1 MAFNFLIGDGLR
13 DAAASIHPPLN
24 AVVTCR
30 TNPGSAR
37 IGAAGAQR
45 HGWRQSWHNEVSRQ
59 TEMAKIR
66 VAQVGCGNRGNVHIE
81 GWLGQPERFEVVAL
95 CELDAARMR
104 STVDELGL
112 DVAQYADADRMLARD
127 PSRPV
132 LFRHSARHT
141 VGDGGAGS
149 EARGERSGVRE
160 TDGPVV
166 GRGAAHRR
174 SLRGAGIKATVCQQ
188 HIYTSSFQ
196 QLKRDRAGRRR
207 HRAADGD
214 SRVHHRQPVR
224 PRHPLHPLPIARS
237 GPAALRSR
245 SGWWATSTAAPAEL
259 QDSHPSPD
267 LCLVR
272 LELAGGVYGLGEYGG
287 VAPRYD
293 SGGRLAGESA
303 HRARH
308 RRYGVGRE
316 LRHLG
321 NTEPRHRRRAGVRG
335 ESRLLQRESGRR
347 LGLESPRIQQGY
359 AGQIADWLQGSLP
372 DHPCNVEHAYTGFE
386 VLAAACY
393 SSMEQVRV
401 DLPEELADPAALTRD
416 GADVFQ
422 RLHTD
427 LPTTPLLRPLS

>member
-1 MAFNFLIGDGLR
+1 
-13 DAAASIHPPLN
+13 
-24 AVVTCR
+24 
-30 TNPGSAR
+30 
-37 IGAAGAQR
+37 
-45 HGWRQSWHNEVSRQ
+45 
-59 TEMAKIR
+59 MAKIR
-66 VAQVGCGNRGNVHIE
+66 VAQVGCGNRGNVHLE

-112 DVAQYADADRMLARD
+112 DVAQYADADRMLAET
-127 PSRPV
+127 RPD
-132 LFRHSARHT
+132 LFCFVTQPGIRLAMVELAAKHGVRGLAFEKPMALSLA
-141 VGDGGAGS
+141 
-149 EARGERSGVRE
+149 EARRIVE
-160 TDGPVV
+160 
-166 GRGAAHRR
+166 
-174 SLRGAGIKATVCQQ
+174 LCRGAGIKATVCQQ

-196 QLKRDRAGRRR
+196 QLKRVLDAGDIGRPTEIHVSTTGNLFDRGTHYTHYLLWAGGFAQPRWVVG
-207 HRAADGD
+207 H
-214 SRVHHRQPVR
+214 VHGRTQ
-224 PRHPLHPLPIARS
+224 
-237 GPAALRSR
+237 
-245 SGWWATSTAAPAEL
+245 L
-259 QDSHPSPD
+259 QDAHPSPD

-293 SGGRLAGESA
+293 SGDAWQVNRL
-303 HRARH
+303 
-308 RRYGVGRE
+308 
-316 LRHLG
+316 
-321 NTEPRHRRRAGVRG
+321 TVRG
-335 ESRLLQRESGRR
+335 TEGTVWAENSGIWGTLSRATGGEPVYEANPGYSKENPGA
-347 LGLESPRIQQGY
+347 GWNWESPRIQQGY

-401 DLPEELADPAALTRD
+401 DLPLADPAALTRD